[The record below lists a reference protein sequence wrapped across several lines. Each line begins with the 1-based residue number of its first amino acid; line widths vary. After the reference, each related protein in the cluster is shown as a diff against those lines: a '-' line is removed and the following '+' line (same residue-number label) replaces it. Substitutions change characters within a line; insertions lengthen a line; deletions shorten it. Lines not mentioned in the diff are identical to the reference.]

1 MPQHK
6 YWQEM
11 YDLKSH
17 SNYVEEYLHRT
28 EHADRLIN
36 ILLAVASSSSIGAWV
51 VWQQYGFAWGFII
64 AASQVVAAI
73 KPFLPYRSRLKALSG
88 LSHDLEELS
97 ILAETKWFGVSG
109 GLMTAEEIN
118 KLQFDI
124 RLKKHKV
131 YKKHLGNLSLPD
143 KQVYMRS
150 AEEAASQ
157 HFKNYYKETTN
168 G

>member
-1 MPQHK
+1 MPQQK

-17 SNYVEEYLHRT
+17 SNYMEEYLHRT
-28 EHADRLIN
+28 EHVDRLIK

-51 VWQQYGFAWGFII
+51 VWQQYGFVWGGII
-64 AASQVVAAI
+64 AASQVASAI

-88 LSHDLEELS
+88 LSHDLEELF
-97 ILAETKWFGVSG
+97 IQAEAKWFGVSG
-109 GLMTAEEIN
+109 GLMAAEEIN

-124 RLKKHKV
+124 RSKKQKI

-143 KQVYMRS
+143 KQAYLKV
-150 AEEAASQ
+150 AEDAASR
-157 HFKNYYKETTN
+157 HFKNYYKEATS